1 LGLPSYVPQA
11 LNKNCRYKMMYFV
24 LDLELRQKSDQGPID
39 ILTWL
44 K

>member
-1 LGLPSYVPQA
+1 
-11 LNKNCRYKMMYFV
+11 MMYFV

-44 K
+44 KWFKSID